1 MIFKINFKILVLKA
15 KIEPNINTLL
25 VILKVCLVE
34 FLKNAFSLKIG
45 FEEKSGI

>member
-1 MIFKINFKILVLKA
+1 MIFKINFKILVLKT

-34 FLKNAFSLKIG
+34 FLKNAFNLKIV
-45 FEEKSGI
+45 FEEK